1 MSDER
6 DNRSDQRGPAAA
18 DWPGGR
24 SEAAGPGDATAAD
37 VSSSPARPADSGDE
51 ALRDRAGLAHWI
63 SPFERPPL
71 ADPSRRAAHL
81 PRMRLEAELD
91 SLRRRAEQLEGHLHQ
106 ASAARDHAQVAG
118 EEQRVIAIELR
129 TMLDAT
135 EYRIGT
141 LEVEVAAREH
151 ELGALRA
158 AHVAE
163 LLRLRAEREQD
174 AARLA
179 EVQRAVAAEREH
191 FEGRV
196 AALDAEARA
205 RDGELDALR
214 IDFARRAAE
223 HEVLSEALAREQ
235 LGKADLDARTRELSA
250 QHEQVAWELVA
261 TRRRVAELEVAVV
274 AARDAEAA
282 QAAAQV
288 EMAAEVSS
296 LRARLTEQTARV
308 GQLEVD
314 LAEVAQARAD
324 DAGQWAVRLA
334 AAEATEAQLQAQLA
348 VATRELE
355 QAQYRVFEGRA
366 AEDLAVSRCAA
377 LDEELVA
384 ARAAIAAAGARAAAV
399 DNDLARRE
407 AELAAART
415 QAEEAGQVSFALRE
429 ELAEA
434 GQRLNALQASHD
446 GVLAAAD
453 AARYQ
458 HASDMD
464 SVRRQL
470 AERAAETERRTA
482 DWQQAAERVAVL
494 EQQRAELQ
502 ERDTHGAALRARLE
516 ERVRELEHE
525 RGQAVA
531 QLADM
536 RNAFER
542 ERLALGQAR
551 DEGEQRAA
559 ELAADLDAARADL
572 ESSTA
577 AARGALA
584 AAAESARALQEQNQ
598 LLQSQLAEIEGERE
612 RLRQLSDELSS
623 RLGAQGATLA
633 AAESARAGLAEQLL
647 AAGNA
652 REEQA
657 AQLVN
662 AHAQLV
668 LARAQFEGS
677 SAALREAEALC
688 DGLRARIGDVEIAL
702 ETSRASEG
710 QWREIATEREAR
722 LVAAEQLGDAFRV
735 ELERAREADGQRA
748 AAQDAAVAALAGERD
763 ELLKWLE
770 DEQRAQTELRAQL
783 VAAQDELAGARQEIG
798 NRAELHDAATAHA
811 ATLAG
816 RMGELESALRAQQE
830 LEGVLR
836 ESARANAA
844 ELAALREQLA
854 TADGTRHELSGRLVS
869 LQAEIEQGAAQA
881 ARIQAAAEEAQIQ
894 REQARAAQAV
904 LGEECD
910 LLRGAVAQRQ
920 GELEALLTEVE
931 ELRAA
936 AARRP
941 VLEEEMAQ
949 RTEAL
954 QVQIAER
961 EQLLRAADDREAALQ
976 NAVDEL
982 QGQLFKEQ
990 SHAAALWSD
999 LESESQF
1006 REALDSALA
1015 EARAR
1020 NGELEAALQREQ
1032 KRRTAH
1038 EVAQRESTD
1047 EAAELLVRTEM
1058 LESRLAEADAER
1070 ERLQEQVNS
1079 LWALKDGL
1087 DRECEQLRRKVASSD
1102 DWERQRGD
1110 ATRLQARVDELER
1123 LQREAM
1129 QRHSAAVS
1137 GYMLELNQRSD
1148 ALRQRDAE
1156 MLKASEELSVL
1167 QAACDDAVNQ
1177 LTTVRQERELLELR
1191 IRELEA
1197 GRPRPRVER
1206 PVEAASAPKIE
1217 VPPKPTAPLA
1227 AREESRR
1234 SNAAAAEPASLKLE
1248 EAPRIIPHFGEPVV
1262 LVHIEDDEGLQD
1274 VVRAA
1279 TAKFEHARYTPLA
1292 TAGEDHGA
1300 GRRLFALNLLARDVD
1315 PLTAIS
1321 EAAVQGRE
1329 DPAAFTYLASGSRGF
1344 VIGPVDF
1351 FPHPFEA
1358 DACASRLL
1366 GRPGGLQRLL
1376 VVSEDVDTMGGLREV
1391 LGRVR
1396 CSTAIAFDGRQALD
1410 LVPMIKPEVV
1420 LVDLSLPR
1428 GEALRVV
1435 SRLRSDPK
1443 TASVGI
1449 AMLWTSPLNPKEVAQ
1464 AAQRALGDYALSHQ
1478 DLGRALTRVLSE
1490 SDMGLLAAEAIREA
1504 G

>member
-6 DNRSDQRGPAAA
+6 DPRADQRGPAPAG
-18 DWPGGR
+18 WPGGR
-24 SEAAGPGDATAAD
+24 VAGPGDATAAD
-37 VSSSPARPADSGDE
+37 VSPSPARTADSGDE

-106 ASAARDHAQVAG
+106 ATAARDHAQVAG

-151 ELGALRA
+151 ELGALRS

-163 LLRLRAEREQD
+163 LLRLRGEREQD
-174 AARLA
+174 EARLA
-179 EVQRAVAAEREH
+179 DVQRALAAERDH
-191 FEGRV
+191 FESQV
-196 AALDAEARA
+196 AALDAEVRA

-214 IDFARRAAE
+214 ADLARRAAE
-223 HEVLSEALAREQ
+223 HEVLAEAFAREQ
-235 LGKADLDARTRELSA
+235 LGKADLEARARELSA
-250 QHEQVAWELVA
+250 QHEQVAWELVG
-261 TRRRVAELEVAVV
+261 TRRRVAELEVAVA
-274 AARDAEAA
+274 AARDAEAS
-282 QAAAQV
+282 QAAARV
-288 EMAAEVSS
+288 ELVAEVSS
-296 LRARLTEQTARV
+296 LRDRLIEQSARV

-314 LAEVAQARAD
+314 LAAGSHARAC
-324 DAGQWAVRLA
+324 DAEQWAARLA
-334 AAEATEAQLQAQLA
+334 AAEAAEAHLQAQLT
-348 VATRELE
+348 ATVRELE
-355 QAQYRVFEGRA
+355 QAQYGVLEGRA
-366 AEDLAVSRCAA
+366 AEELAVSRCAA

-384 ARAAIAAAGARAAAV
+384 ARAAIAAAAARAAAG
-399 DNDLARRE
+399 DGELARHT
-407 AELAAART
+407 AELAAARART
-415 QAEEAGQVSFALRE
+415 EEAAQVSSALRE
-429 ELAEA
+429 ELAHA
-434 GQRLNALQASHD
+434 GERLNALQASLD
-446 GVLAAAD
+446 GELAAEE
-453 AARYQ
+453 AARQQ
-458 HASDMD
+458 HVSEVD
-464 SVRRQL
+464 SLRQQL
-470 AERAAETERRTA
+470 AARAEENERRTV
-482 DWQQAAERVAVL
+482 DWQQAVERVAVL
-494 EQQRAELQ
+494 EQGLSELQEQDAHGVALRAELEQ
-502 ERDTHGAALRARLE
+502 H
-516 ERVRELEHE
+516 VRETEHE

-531 QLADM
+531 ELADV

-551 DEGEQRAA
+551 DEAEQRAA
-559 ELAADLDAARADL
+559 GLAADLDAARADL
-572 ESSTA
+572 DSSA
-577 AARGALA
+577 EAARGALA
-584 AAAESARALQEQNQ
+584 AAADGARAEQERNELLQNQ
-598 LLQSQLAEIEGERE
+598 LAELEGDRE
-612 RLRQLSDELSS
+612 RLRQLTDEVSS
-623 RLGAQGATLA
+623 RLGAQGAALA
-633 AAESARAGLAEQLL
+633 AAESARAGLAEQLF
-647 AAGNA
+647 AAGTA

-657 AQLVN
+657 AELVT

-668 LARAQFEGS
+668 LARAQLDART
-677 SAALREAEALC
+677 AAVREAEALC
-688 DGLRARIGDVEIAL
+688 EGLHGRIGDVELAL
-702 ETSRASEG
+702 DTSRASEG
-710 QWREIATEREAR
+710 QWREVAAEREAG
-722 LVAAEQLGDAFRV
+722 LVAAELQVDTLRA

-748 AAQDAAVAALAGERD
+748 AVQDAAAAALAGERD

-770 DEQRAQTELRAQL
+770 EEQRAQTELRAQL
-783 VAAQDELAGARQEIG
+783 LAAQAELEGARQEIG
-798 NRAELHDAATAHA
+798 DRAESHDAATAHA
-811 ATLAG
+811 VTLAG
-816 RMGELESALRAQQE
+816 RVGELESALRTQQE
-830 LEGVLR
+830 LEVALR
-836 ESARANAA
+836 ESARTGEA
-844 ELAALREQLA
+844 ELDTLRAQLSTTDATRLELSQRLAAL
-854 TADGTRHELSGRLVS
+854 
-869 LQAEIEQGAAQA
+869 QAEMEQGAAQA
-881 ARIQAAAEEAQIQ
+881 ARVHAAAEESQIQ

-910 LLRGAVAQRQ
+910 LLRGVVAQRQ
-920 GELEALLTEVE
+920 GELEALQAEVE

-941 VLEEEMAQ
+941 VVEEEMAQ

-961 EQLLRAADDREAALQ
+961 EQLLRAADEREAALQ
-976 NAVDEL
+976 IAVDEL

-1020 NGELEAALQREQ
+1020 TGELEAALQREQ

-1047 EAAELLVRTEM
+1047 EAADLLVRAEM

-1110 ATRLQARVDELER
+1110 ATRLQARVDEFER

-1206 PVEAASAPKIE
+1206 PVEATSAPKIE
-1217 VPPKPTAPLA
+1217 VPAPKPTAPLA
-1227 AREESRR
+1227 AREEPRR
-1234 SNAAAAEPASLKLE
+1234 SSAAAAEPALPKLD
-1248 EAPRIIPHFGEPVV
+1248 EAPRIIPNFGEPVV
-1262 LVHIEDDEGLQD
+1262 LVHIEDDPGLQD

-1329 DPAAFTYLASGSRGF
+1329 DPSAFTYLASGSRGF

-1376 VVSEDVDTMGGLREV
+1376 AVSEDVDTMGGLREV

-1449 AMLWTSPLNPKEVAQ
+1449 AMLWTSTLSPKEVAQ

-1490 SDMGLLAAEAIREA
+1490 SDMGLLTAEAIREA